1 MKKAETLIILPN
13 VAPQRLLL
21 TNADGDSLLA
31 FDEIVSIEAAGN
43 QVVFHTLLP
52 EPKMQNIVVS
62 KTLKEIEEVLNH
74 YLFMRVHRS
83 WIIYL
88 PHIRKR
94 VRVDG
99 LWHLVM
105 TNGAQVPLSDA
116 HAQQVMDALAEIA
129 LPIA

>member
-1 MKKAETLIILPN
+1 MKKA
-13 VAPQRLLL
+13 APPKIVPPVEPLRIML
-21 TNADGDSLLA
+21 TNADGDSLFA
-31 FDEIVSIEAAGN
+31 FPEIVSIEAAGN

-62 KTLKEIEEVLNH
+62 KTLKEIEEVVNH

-88 PHIRKR
+88 PHIRQR

-116 HAQQVMDALAEIA
+116 HAQQVMDALAEIV